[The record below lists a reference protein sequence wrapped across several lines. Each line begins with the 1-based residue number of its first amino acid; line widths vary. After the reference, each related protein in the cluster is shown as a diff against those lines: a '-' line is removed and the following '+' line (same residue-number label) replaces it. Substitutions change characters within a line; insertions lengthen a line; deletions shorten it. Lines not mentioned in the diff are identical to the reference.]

1 MAAFQLV
8 LHSIAST
15 YNFCVMQNT
24 RYPRGRSENV
34 GGVAS
39 CVVKIG
45 TSWCLLENV
54 NEASPDDGLQESA
67 SPLSR
72 WGCKTGLPRIPSF
85 IKQRLSVS
93 SLPPP
98 QLLKKHVEIEWSMST
113 GHVIAQIRGGSDS
126 DSEEEVDES
135 EEYDDEEEE
144 DVDSSD
150 DEYDSEEE
158 YETESDDENEHDSDE
173 EEEEFVIKASS
184 SLKSSLLSKSQD
196 SKKEIDYDDVLV
208 PPAMQQFAVSIGV
221 MLLSNRIDILD
232 PKAVRIARFA
242 FVAYI
247 VSVQV
252 FLLYVQ
258 LRAKTIDDRSPV
270 KISNP
275 LASLAQNSGI
285 GGGGGNFMV
294 KALADQ
300 VLSTQTTVLEYDLK
314 QAKKMNGGLLFP
326 MVFLYFL
333 HFKMKQVQPLLMQT
347 ATGFLNLVYSPLF
360 QVYVLGRNLERPF
373 KPPVNPM
380 MDAMQQQQQ
389 QGQEE
394 NGEGVEVVDAVSE
407 EIGGEGNGDEE
418 GDDGSEAEEEDA
430 SDEEEESE
438 DDDDEYDSDEE

>member
-1 MAAFQLV
+1 M
-8 LHSIAST
+8 H
-15 YNFCVMQNT
+15 
-24 RYPRGRSENV
+24 
-34 GGVAS
+34 
-39 CVVKIG
+39 
-45 TSWCLLENV
+45 
-54 NEASPDDGLQESA
+54 EASFDDSLPK
-67 SPLSR
+67 SPSPPSR

-85 IKQRLSVS
+85 VKQRLSAS
-93 SLPPP
+93 SLPSP
-98 QLLKKHVEIEWSMST
+98 QPQNLQKNVDIEWSMST
-113 GHVIAQIRGGSDS
+113 RHVIAQIRGGSNS
-126 DSEEEVDES
+126 DSEEEDDES
-135 EEYDDEEEE
+135 DEYDDDEEEVE
-144 DVDSSD
+144 SSD

-173 EEEEFVIKASS
+173 EEEEVVTKTSS

-196 SKKEIDYDDVLV
+196 AEKEIDYDDLLT

-258 LRAKTIDDRSPV
+258 LRAKKINDRTPI

-285 GGGGGNFMV
+285 GGGGGGNFMV

-300 VLSTQTTVLEYDLK
+300 VLSTQTTILEYDLK
-314 QAKKMNGGLLFP
+314 QVKKMNGGLLFP

-347 ATGFLNLVYSPLF
+347 ATGFLNLAYSPLF

-373 KPPVNPM
+373 KPPANPM
-380 MDAMQQQQQ
+380 MEALQQQQQ
-389 QGQEE
+389 QGQYE
-394 NGEGVEVVDAVSE
+394 NGEGEEVVDAVPE
-407 EIGGEGNGDEE
+407 EIGEEENGDEE
-418 GDDGSEAEEEDA
+418 GGEGSEAEEEEV